1 MGSITR
7 TIAALEAQLADE
19 QRERVAAQLEVVTTR
34 AMAAVLLAAARP
46 HLTLETS

>member
-19 QRERVAAQLEVVTTR
+19 DRRRIAAQLDTVAER
-34 AMAAVLLAAARP
+34 AVAAVLLAAARP
-46 HLTLETS
+46 HLTVV